1 MIPLLDTHQHLMFRD
16 RFNYFWSDSL
26 PPLAG
31 RDFTLADYADLT
43 KGRGIAGSIFMEVDA
58 DDYRGE
64 ARHVSALAD
73 DPANGLQGV
82 IASCRPESDGEF
94 TPWLE
99 ELADLPVV
107 GLRRI
112 LHEVPDDVSQ
122 SPVFRAN
129 LARLSEHNLTF
140 DMVFRADQLPL
151 AAALARACPDTQFVL
166 DHCGVPDIAGGGLD
180 PWRAGIAQVANLDNV
195 VCKLSG
201 VLAYCA
207 PDNANHDAIQPYIS
221 HCIEQFGAERC
232 MWGSDWPVV
241 NLTSALPD
249 WIKAFRS
256 LISDLSGDEQRAIC
270 HGTARRVYGVSLSG

>member
-1 MIPLLDTHQHLMFRD
+1 MTPLLDTHQHLIFRD
-16 RFNYFWSDSL
+16 RFNYVWSDSL

-31 RDFTLADYADLT
+31 RDFTLADYAELT
-43 KGRGIAGSIFMEVDA
+43 DGRGVAGSVFMEADA

-64 ARHVSALAD
+64 ARYVSTLAG
-73 DPANGLQGV
+73 DPANGLLGV
-82 IASCRPESDGEF
+82 IASCRPESDAEF
-94 TPWLE
+94 APWLE
-99 ELADLPVV
+99 EIADLPVV

-112 LHEVPDDVSQ
+112 LHEVPDEVSQ
-122 SPVFRAN
+122 SQVFRAN

-180 PWRAGIAQVANLDNV
+180 PWRAGIAQVASFENV

-207 PDNANHDAIQPYIS
+207 PDTADRDAIQPYVS
-221 HCIEQFGAERC
+221 HCIDQFGADRC

-241 NLTSALPD
+241 NLTSALPG
-249 WIKAFRS
+249 WINAFRF
-256 LISDLSGDEQRAIC
+256 LISGLSGDEQRAIC
-270 HGTARRVYGVSLSG
+270 HGNAQRVYGVSLQG